1 VKHARRVVFL
11 SSPYK
16 TPHPMFQMPQPNPVS
31 ALHRRIEQL
40 IEASDLEWTFLR
52 PGMFALNARLWWGP
66 QIRAG
71 DVVRWPYRS
80 ASTAPVHERDIAQ
93 VAVRALLDEGHAG
106 AEYVLTGPEALSH
119 EQQVET
125 IGRAIGRS
133 LRYEEISPGQ
143 VRREWSGA
151 TPPAIV
157 EMLLAAWAAA
167 AEHPA
172 FITSTVRDITGKRPR
187 AFREWAAEHAAAF
200 QP

>member
-1 VKHARRVVFL
+1 
-11 SSPYK
+11 
-16 TPHPMFQMPQPNPVS
+16 
-31 ALHRRIEQL
+31 
-40 IEASDLEWTFLR
+40 
-52 PGMFALNARLWWGP
+52 
-66 QIRAG
+66 
-71 DVVRWPYRS
+71 
-80 ASTAPVHERDIAQ
+80 
-93 VAVRALLDEGHAG
+93 
-106 AEYVLTGPEALSH
+106 LSH

-172 FITSTVRDITGKRPR
+172 FITSTVQDITGKRPR